1 MNAVQSIF
9 HTTGGIVLNGVKMK
23 SVENLCSACPCLKA
37 SRLPPS
43 VSFRF
48 QQDKLHLRLIFN
60 PLKNKR
66 CASVLTFGK
75 KGDSL
80 SENEELPKKPGNNFR
95 KELTVQDVLR
105 EYEKEKQSNGSGSH
119 RKSFWAFWDR
129 GDGSSGLNGE
139 GFQVEELVQVIM
151 AIIGV
156 IFLIQFSDIIF
167 FILLGV
173 QYILITKGQEL
184 SLLARDYIRYL
195 LGAKAS
201 ARLIRTMDKWS
212 RYAKALSGR
221 GL

>member
-156 IFLIQFSDIIF
+156 IFL
-167 FILLGV
+167 
-173 QYILITKGQEL
+173 YILITKGQEL

>member
-1 MNAVQSIF
+1 MNAVQSIL
-9 HTTGGIVLNGVKMK
+9 HPTGGIVLNGVKMR

-80 SENEELPKKPGNNFR
+80 SENEELPKKLGNNFR

-156 IFLIQFSDIIF
+156 IFL
-167 FILLGV
+167 
-173 QYILITKGQEL
+173 YILITKGQEL